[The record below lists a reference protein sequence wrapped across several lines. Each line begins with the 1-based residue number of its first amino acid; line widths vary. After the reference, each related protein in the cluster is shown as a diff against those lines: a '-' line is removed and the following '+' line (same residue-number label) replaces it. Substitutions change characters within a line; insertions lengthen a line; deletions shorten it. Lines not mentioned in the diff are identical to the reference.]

1 MTTKFLL
8 ANLFV
13 DDNDSDDDVPFDQ
26 LIVKWHSKT
35 CTEGV
40 ITCLWYLVIVDDVI
54 AVSKMNVDDILA
66 SVINI
71 DFSDDRTNVNEV
83 NEIGTL
89 LRDIERFI

>member
-1 MTTKFLL
+1 M
-8 ANLFV
+8 
-13 DDNDSDDDVPFDQ
+13 
-26 LIVKWHSKT
+26 
-35 CTEGV
+35 
-40 ITCLWYLVIVDDVI
+40 WYLVIVDDVI